1 MKVNLEKI
9 ENNVATLKIEVS
21 EEEFEKALEKS
32 FKKNAKRFNVP
43 GFRRGKAPRS
53 IVERYYGPEVLY
65 EDAAE
70 FALSEAYKIGI
81 EENNLEP
88 VDHPD
93 FHIEQIEK
101 NKPLIAIA
109 KVTLKP
115 EVILEEYK
123 GLEVEKV
130 VYNVKEEDVEKELKE
145 LQERNARF
153 VNVERPL
160 KEGDLAIIDFEG
172 FINGEPFEGGNA
184 QNYPLTIG
192 SNTFIPGF
200 EEKLIGMMPQETR
213 EIKVTFPENYH
224 REDLKGKEATFKVTL
239 KEIKEK
245 ELMPLDDE
253 FAKDVSE
260 FETLEELKKD
270 IRNKLEERAKNFEEN
285 SLKGSI
291 LKKLIEKARVDIPQV
306 MIDRE
311 IERLI
316 YDFALNLRLRGIDLN
331 EYLEAVKLTPEEFKN
346 KFQDRAIENIKTSL
360 ILEKIAKLEN
370 ITVSEEELD
379 QELQKYAERA
389 NKSLAE
395 YKKGLKEE
403 NIEYI
408 KDRLLTDKI
417 FKFLIENAK
426 ITEKEADGIYSNGEA
441 KQEEVE

>member
-9 ENNVATLKIEVS
+9 ENNVATLKIEVN

-81 EENNLEP
+81 EENKLEP

-93 FHIEQIEK
+93 FQIEQIEK
-101 NKPLIAIA
+101 NKPLIATA

-115 EVILEEYK
+115 DVEIDGYK
-123 GLEVEKV
+123 EIEAEKI
-130 VYNVKEEDVEKELKE
+130 VYNVKEEDVERELKE
-145 LQERNARF
+145 LQEKNARF
-153 VNVERPL
+153 INVERPL
-160 KEGDLAIIDFEG
+160 KEGDLAVIDFEG

-192 SNTFIPGF
+192 SRTFIPGF
-200 EEKLIGMMPQETR
+200 EDKLIGMMPQETR
-213 EIKVTFPENYH
+213 EITVTFPENYH

-245 ELMPLDDE
+245 ELIPLDDE

-270 IRNKLEERAKNFEEN
+270 LKNKLEERAKEFEES

-291 LKKLIEKARVDIPQV
+291 LKKLLEKAKVEIPQV
-306 MIDRE
+306 MIERE

-316 YDFALNLRLRGIDLN
+316 YDFAVSLRLRGIDLKD
-331 EYLEAVKLTPEEFKN
+331 YLEAVKLTPEEFKN

-360 ILEKIAKLEN
+360 VLEKIAKLEN
-370 ITVSEEELD
+370 ISVSEEELD
-379 QELQKYAERA
+379 QELQKYAEKA

-395 YKKGLKEE
+395 YKKTLKEE

-408 KDRLLTDKI
+408 KDRILTDKI
-417 FKFLIENAK
+417 FKFLIDNAK
-426 ITEKEADGIYSNGEA
+426 VTEKIADSIYKEGEE
-441 KQEEVE
+441 KTE